1 MATEKDNPYASCRL
15 CPRNCGVAR
24 DKGETGVCGMDATPY
39 IAHTMLHMWE
49 EPFLSGTRGSGTV
62 FFAGCSLGCVY
73 CQNKAISR
81 GKVGTPMDAQSL
93 SYLFLSVEEKGAHN
107 LNLVTATHF
116 LPTVR
121 EALFLAKE
129 KGFALP
135 VVYNT
140 SGYETTENVAS
151 LDGLVDIFLT
161 DLRYARRETAARYS
175 FADNYPAVA
184 RAALAQMVKQ
194 TGAPKIDE
202 NGLLLRG
209 TVVRL
214 LLLPSHLIEA
224 KMNLKHLYDTYG
236 DDVYVSLMRQY
247 TPMEG
252 VAPPLDRPVSDR
264 EYLSFVQYA
273 EKLGVKNAFTQEKGA
288 IGESFIPAF
297 EKL

>member
-1 MATEKDNPYASCRL
+1 MGVKTENAYASCRL
-15 CPRNCGVAR
+15 CPRNCGAAR
-24 DKGETGVCGMDATPY
+24 DKGETGTCGMEDTPY
-39 IAHTMLHMWE
+39 VAHTMLHMWE
-49 EPFLSGTRGSGTV
+49 EPFLSGTRGSGAV

-107 LNLVTATHF
+107 LNLVTASHF

-140 SGYETTENVAS
+140 SGYETTEAVAS
-151 LDGLVDIFLT
+151 LGGLVDVFLT
-161 DLRYARRETAARYS
+161 DLRYARSETAARYS
-175 FADNYPAVA
+175 FAADYPAVA
-184 RAALAQMVKQ
+184 RAALAQMVRQ
-194 TGAPKIDE
+194 TGAPKINE
-202 NGLLLRG
+202 NGLLTGG

-224 KMNLKHLYDTYG
+224 KMNLKHLHDAYG
-236 DDVYVSLMRQY
+236 DDVYISLMRQY
-247 TPMEG
+247 TPVKG
-252 VAPPLDRPVSDR
+252 VSPPLDRPVSDR
-264 EYLSFVQYA
+264 EYFSFVQYA
-273 EKLGVKNAFTQEKGA
+273 EALGVKNAFTQEKGA

-297 EKL
+297 GNI